1 MASHARGSL
10 KALQLL
16 GNSIHGLNHG
26 NWHLV
31 YNTVCLPVL
40 TYSSPIWYKGQKKLV
55 NILQRVQDFTV
66 RKILGTFCTM
76 PVGPLHQLCTILP
89 MHICLQM
96 LSETAALSLL
106 TILHNSQLIQ
116 RLGLP
121 WCDWSKVHDGFLNTP
136 HPAPHTP
143 LSQLANLVPTDSCH
157 PETFK
162 YGPWVRRV
170 IASDHL
176 TTSTN
181 IPCREDR
188 KQLSRDIA
196 KEAKGSQPNML
207 LLFCHG
213 ASPSNEDG
221 TPIATA
227 ACIACFKGK
236 VTDSLTHSLGPHTSV
251 KDTTFHALTLAI
263 ALTILALHEHKTILH
278 IKIFTTNPLLPNQCF
293 ERNTTNQPTQDSNSN
308 FIAALTNI
316 LDTYQRLE
324 IAVSW
329 APSGKGLYPL
339 T

>member
-1 MASHARGSL
+1 MGTSESYEQVRQYLYTVTCGLMSQQEKENFGRHIHGQCPALITIPTENRSKLTVQSTDTVRYLGLYINHKLNWHQHITIMASHARGSL

-251 KDTTFHALTLAI
+251 K
-263 ALTILALHEHKTILH
+263 
-278 IKIFTTNPLLPNQCF
+278 
-293 ERNTTNQPTQDSNSN
+293 
-308 FIAALTNI
+308 
-316 LDTYQRLE
+316 
-324 IAVSW
+324 
-329 APSGKGLYPL
+329 
-339 T
+339 